1 MRYLRLS
8 IILLLS
14 LAILLTSCAR
24 QLPDHVLPD
33 TPDQSSASFE
43 NDQVTK
49 SPETQIETEDET
61 ASDPYEIVEVEKPD
75 TDPYTSV
82 TNEEFY
88 ANYTPATDYWDAYY
102 RSLHGFMSGSL
113 EKQDQNPTISENRPM
128 ENGMYLKNTSD
139 LYSYDGHAYTVL
151 DSNGDIAYTVY
162 EGGGYITLEEV
173 AAYVFAF
180 GDIPANYT
188 SAKNGSPSSS
198 PWGEYLRLNHS
209 AFSGSTTKYPYEPA
223 LPFISGCGGP
233 LSYYEI
239 DIGTTG
245 TDCDPSYV
253 AALYNDGKRITRG
266 AARIVYSRFDAN
278 HNQIIDVNEKFVFYT
293 NNHYNDFREYL
304 NYEGGWGEIFG
315 NITGGGSIS
324 SKSNYNP
331 TPYVAVMNQDFRELT
346 KNTVSVV
353 IPYIQII
360 YDKSKYY
367 FNY

>member
-1 MRYLRLS
+1 MRHLKLS
-8 IILLLS
+8 ITLLLS
-14 LAILLTSCAR
+14 LTIFLTSCAR

-33 TPDQSSASFE
+33 TPDQSSAPFE

-61 ASDPYEIVEVEKPD
+61 TSDPYEIVEVEKPD

-139 LYSYDGHAYTVL
+139 LYSYNGHAYTVL
-151 DSNGDIAYTVY
+151 DSNGDVAYTVY
-162 EGGGYITLEEV
+162 EGGGYVTLEEV

-188 SAKNGSPSSS
+188 SAKKGSPSSS
-198 PWGEYLRLNHS
+198 HWGEYLRLNHS

-278 HNQIIDVNEKFVFYT
+278 HNKIIDFNEKFVFYT

-331 TPYVAVMNQDFRELT
+331 TPYVAVLNQDFRELT

-360 YDKSKYY
+360 CDKSKYC

>member
-1 MRYLRLS
+1 VRYLKLS
-8 IILLLS
+8 ITLLLS
-14 LAILLTSCAR
+14 LTVLFTSCAR
-24 QLPDHVLPD
+24 QSPDFILPVE
-33 TPDQSSASFE
+33 QSVGTTYADS
-43 NDQVTK
+43 DQVTT
-49 SPETQIETEDET
+49 SPETQIESEEET
-61 ASDPYEIVEVEKPD
+61 TSDPYEIVEVEKPEA
-75 TDPYTSV
+75 DPYITVSKI
-82 TNEEFY
+82 EFY

-102 RSLHGFMSGSL
+102 RSQHGFMSGSL
-113 EKQDQNPTISENRPM
+113 DKQDQNPSIAESRPM
-128 ENGMYLKNTSD
+128 ENGMFLKNTSD

-151 DSNGDIAYTVY
+151 DSKGDIAFTVY
-162 EGGGYITLEEV
+162 EGGGYVTLEEV

-188 SAKNGSPSSS
+188 SAKKGSPSSS

-209 AFSGSTTKYPYEPA
+209 VFSGSTTKYPYEPA

-253 AALYNDGKRITRG
+253 AYHYNDGSRITRG

-278 HNQIIDVNEKFVFYT
+278 HNKIIDVNEKFVFYT

-331 TPYVAVMNQDFRELT
+331 TPYVAVLNRDFR
-346 KNTVSVV
+346 NQSINSVSVV
-353 IPYIQII
+353 LPYIQII
-360 YDKSKYY
+360 CDKSKYS